1 MKWRV
6 NSQNFSAV
14 NYDSIS
20 HTLPVK
26 NLLLPQKQQQNK
38 YYLTSQI
45 SYRIYVS
52 KRKIIDIEF
61 AGDVD
66 CGMNNNC
73 SLVGVVN
80 LVQDVAEADKGNVFL
95 LPVAFK
101 QIHITTF

>member
-1 MKWRV
+1 MKWHV
-6 NSQNFSAV
+6 NSQNFSTE
-14 NYDSIS
+14 NYDSIT
-20 HTLPVK
+20 HTLSVK

-38 YYLTSQI
+38 YYLI
-45 SYRIYVS
+45 SRITYRIYVS
-52 KRKIIDIEF
+52 KRKIIDSEF

-80 LVQDVAEADKGNVFL
+80 LVQDVAEADQRNVFL

-101 QIHITTF
+101 HIHKTMS